1 MGDLIESCPVF
12 EVDGT
17 PLEVNQTQALPLHKY
32 LVG

>member
-1 MGDLIESCPVF
+1 MGDLIESYSVC

-17 PLEVNQTQALPLHKY
+17 PLEGDQTQALPMHKY